1 MIPVKSLLGI
11 NISVGNIGPFMLCY
25 ILSAVSRWFMWDT
38 VDDLEFEQTA
48 GNCSADTQSSKW

>member
-1 MIPVKSLLGI
+1 VKSLLGI